1 MNRRER
7 RKQAKRTK
15 AKGGAPSE
23 LSPGGTPPSG
33 SPAGDPAALFNAAV
47 DDLNEGH
54 LAKAEQAFTYILAR
68 WPGYAEAMDLLG
80 VVYAKTGRLPDAAA
94 IMQKAIANNPNL
106 AGFHNNLGN
115 VLSALGRRAD
125 AVACYQRALALRP
138 DDAQTHNNLG
148 STLYTMARLDD
159 AAAAYERALN
169 IRPEYPEAL
178 SNYGNVLI
186 DLGRI
191 ADAVVCNRKALALNP
206 AYPVAHNN
214 LGNGLRRLGQYED
227 AVQAYIRA
235 LELKPLY
242 ADALCNLAETLKEQG
257 RALEALPFYE
267 KAMAVDP
274 RQAGIHSNLL
284 LALNSIDT
292 LSRAA
297 AYAEHKRWGE
307 RFALATPT
315 HANVKD
321 PAKRLRVG
329 YVSPDLRKHSVAY
342 FIEPVIAAHDRGH
355 VEVFCYA
362 NVAIADAVTA
372 RIKESADGWR
382 DIRGLSDDDAAAMI
396 RADGID
402 ILVDLAGHTMDGRL
416 PLFALKPAPVQVTH
430 LGYPNTTGLA
440 AVDGRLTD
448 SVADPEGESGRY
460 HTERLIRLA
469 NGFLCYQPPADAPAV
484 APPPVLA
491 NGFVTFGSCNN
502 LAKIGP
508 AAIAAWAAI
517 LTRVPDARLFLK
529 SKPLADDGTRRR
541 LAQRFAEHGIADE
554 RLVMTGWIVDGNH
567 LAVYNR
573 VDVGLDTFPYNGT
586 TTTCEALW
594 MGVPVVTMA
603 GDRHAARVG
612 ASLLTRVGLAEL
624 IANEPEAY
632 VARAVALAN
641 DRARLGALRAGL
653 RETVARSALC
663 DAQRF
668 TRTLEAAYRDL
679 WRAWCGQTA

>member
-1 MNRRER
+1 MNRRDR
-7 RKQAKRTK
+7 RKQAKR
-15 AKGGAPSE
+15 AKGGS
-23 LSPGGTPPSG
+23 T
-33 SPAGDPAALFNAAV
+33 GDPAALFNAAV
-47 DDLNEGH
+47 DDLNEGNF
-54 LAKAEQAFTYILAR
+54 AKAEQAFRTILAR
-68 WPGYAEAMDLLG
+68 WPSYAEAMDLLG
-80 VVYAKTGRLPDAAA
+80 VVYAKTGRLPDAAT
-94 IMQKAIANNPNL
+94 IMQKAIATNPNL

-115 VLSALGRRAD
+115 VLSSLGRRAE
-125 AVACYQRALALRP
+125 AVQCYQRALALRP
-138 DDAQTHNNLG
+138 DDPQTLNNLG
-148 STLYTMARLDD
+148 STLYTMARLDEST
-159 AAAAYERALN
+159 AAYERALK

-186 DLGRI
+186 DQGRI
-191 ADAVVCNRKALALNP
+191 ADAVAANQKALALNP

-214 LGNGLRRLGQYED
+214 LGNGLRRLGRYED

-235 LELKPLY
+235 LELRPLY

-257 RALEALPFYE
+257 RALEALAFYE
-267 KAMAVDP
+267 KALAVDP

-292 LSRAA
+292 LSRMA
-297 AYAEHKRWGE
+297 AYAEHRRWGE
-307 RFALATPT
+307 RFAAAATA
-315 HANVKD
+315 HANAKD
-321 PAKRLRVG
+321 PDRRLRVG
-329 YVSPDLRKHSVAY
+329 YVSPDFRKHSVAY

-355 VEVFCYA
+355 VQVFCYA
-362 NVAIADAVTA
+362 NVAVADAVTA
-372 RIKESADGWR
+372 RLKDTAHGWR
-382 DIRGLSDDDAAAMI
+382 DIRGLSDADAAALI

-402 ILVDLAGHTMDGRL
+402 VLVDLAGHTMDGRL
-416 PLFALKPAPVQVTH
+416 PLFALKPAPVQVTY

-440 AVDGRLTD
+440 AVDYRLTD
-448 SVADPEGESGRY
+448 AVVDPEGESERY

-469 NGFLCYQPPADAPAV
+469 NGFLCYRPPADAPDV

-517 LTRVPDARLFLK
+517 LKRVPEARLFLK

-573 VDVGLDTFPYNGT
+573 IDVGLDTFPYNGT

-594 MGVPVVTMA
+594 MGVPVVTLA

-612 ASLLTRVGLAEL
+612 ASLLTRVGLDEL
-624 IANEPEAY
+624 IADDPGTY
-632 VARAVALAN
+632 VERAVALAD
-641 DRARLGALRAGL
+641 DRARLGVLRAGL
-653 RETVARSALC
+653 RDTVARSALC
-663 DAQRF
+663 DAPGF
-668 TRTLEAAYRDL
+668 TRALEAAYREM
-679 WRAWCGQTA
+679 WRAWCG

>member
-7 RKQAKRTK
+7 RKQAKRSK
-15 AKGGAPSE
+15 AKSGAQDK
-23 LSPGGTPPSG
+23 TPPSG
-33 SPAGDPAALFNAAV
+33 TPAGDPAALFNAAV
-47 DDLNEGH
+47 NDLNEGH
-54 LAKAEQAFTYILAR
+54 LAKAEQAFTYILTR
-68 WPGYAEAMDLLG
+68 WPAYAEAMDLLG
-80 VVYAKTGRLPDAAA
+80 VVFAKTERLPDAAA
-94 IMQKAIANNPNL
+94 IMQKAIALNPNL

-125 AVACYQRALALRP
+125 AVQCYRRALALRP

-159 AAAAYERALN
+159 ASAAYERALTL
-169 IRPEYPEAL
+169 RPDYPEAL

-191 ADAVVCNRKALALNP
+191 ADAVAANQKALALNP
-206 AYPVAHNN
+206 AYPIAHNN

-257 RALEALPFYE
+257 RVLEALPFYE

-284 LALNSIDT
+284 LALNSVAE
-292 LSRAA
+292 LSRVAV
-297 AYAEHKRWGE
+297 YAEHKRWGE
-307 RFALATPT
+307 RFALAPPT
-315 HANVKD
+315 HANARD

-342 FIEPVIAAHDRGH
+342 FIEPVIAAHDRAA
-355 VEVFCYA
+355 VEVFAYA
-362 NVAIADAVTA
+362 NVAVPDAVTA
-372 RIKESADGWR
+372 RIKDSVDGWR
-382 DIRGLSDDDAAAMI
+382 DIRGLGDADAAAMI

-402 ILVDLAGHTMDGRL
+402 VLVDLAGHTMDGQL
-416 PLFALKPAPVQVTH
+416 PLFALKPAPVQVTY

-484 APPPVLA
+484 APPSVLA

-529 SKPLADDGTRRR
+529 AKPLADDGTRRR
-541 LAQRFAEHGIADE
+541 LAQRFTEHGVDAE

-594 MGVPVVTMA
+594 MGVPVVTVA

-612 ASLLTRVGLAEL
+612 ASLLTRVGLDEL
-624 IANEPEAY
+624 IADEPEAY
-632 VARAVALAN
+632 VAYAVALAN
-641 DRARLGALRAGL
+641 DRARLSALRTSL
-653 RETVARSALC
+653 RATVARSALC
-663 DAQRF
+663 DAHRF
-668 TRTLEAAYRDL
+668 TRTIEAAYRDL